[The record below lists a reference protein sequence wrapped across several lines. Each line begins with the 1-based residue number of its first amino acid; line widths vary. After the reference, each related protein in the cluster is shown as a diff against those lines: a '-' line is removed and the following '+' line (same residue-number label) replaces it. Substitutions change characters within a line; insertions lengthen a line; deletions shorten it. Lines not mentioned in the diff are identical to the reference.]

1 VLNVISDFVEE
12 DASYLSSFSTGTVWR
27 VPAPSQLESI
37 RLEGPSV
44 DKRIPVDEGRAVV
57 FGDKAGFYS
66 LVSDDVDPVTSSP
79 TFKAEFAANLSDP
92 VESAIEPKAELIVG
106 GKQAGEVAGF
116 QVGVRRELWIYLLL
130 AVIGISAIEWLTFHR
145 RVTV

>member
-1 VLNVISDFVEE
+1 
-12 DASYLSSFSTGTVWR
+12 
-27 VPAPSQLESI
+27 
-37 RLEGPSV
+37 
-44 DKRIPVDEGRAVV
+44 
-57 FGDKAGFYS
+57 
-66 LVSDDVDPVTSSP
+66 
-79 TFKAEFAANLSDP
+79 